1 MVKHYTPE
9 KYRARSSIGYL
20 VKRAQSLMAECLDVA
35 FAQKD
40 FTFMQWVVLMTVRD
54 GIDVTAT
61 DICRDYRHDQGALTR
76 VIDQLET
83 RGLLERQR
91 STEDRRVVQLT
102 LTAQGRKTVESLIPV
117 VVERL
122 NTALDGFSVA
132 EVGELTRLLGKIV
145 SRLEQEA
152 PR

>member
-1 MVKHYTPE
+1 MIKHYTPE

-20 VKRAQSLMAECLDVA
+20 VKRAQCLMSDCLDVA

-40 FTFMQWVVLMTVRD
+40 FTFMQWVVLMYVRD
-54 GIDVTAT
+54 GIGITAT

-76 VIDQLET
+76 VIDQLEE
-83 RGLLERQR
+83 RGLIERQR
-91 STEDRRVVQLT
+91 SAEDRRVVQLS

-122 NTALDGFSVA
+122 NTALDGFTAS
-132 EVGELTRLLGKIV
+132 EVSELARLLGKLVNRI
-145 SRLEQEA
+145 EQEA
-152 PR
+152 PN